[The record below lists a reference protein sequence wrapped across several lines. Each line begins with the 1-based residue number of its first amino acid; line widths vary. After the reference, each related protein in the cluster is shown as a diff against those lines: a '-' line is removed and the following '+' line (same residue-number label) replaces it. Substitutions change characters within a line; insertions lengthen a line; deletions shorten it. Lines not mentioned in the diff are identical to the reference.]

1 MLRKFLVNINP
12 FLINFSLL
20 YSLKT
25 LENLRF
31 SDVFREYE
39 SAALVENRLIVL
51 LSCVTFGVIHLVYT
65 QNFPKTKRFLP
76 AQTHIHV
83 YVELV
88 LISSVIFW
96 NYISLSIFYLSRLF
110 CLSNFCI
117 YFSCHVFTGR
127 QFINV
132 AFYFQEL
139 ETIFSTLNCF

>member
-12 FLINFSLL
+12 FLIIFSLL

-51 LSCVTFGVIHLVYT
+51 LSCVTFGIIHLVYT
-65 QNFPKTKRFLP
+65 QNFPKTKCFLP
-76 AQTHIHV
+76 PQTHIHV

-88 LISSVIFW
+88 LTSSVIFW

-110 CLSNFCI
+110 VCLIF
-117 YFSCHVFTGR
+117 VF
-127 QFINV
+127 
-132 AFYFQEL
+132 
-139 ETIFSTLNCF
+139 IFPVMFLLADSLSMWRFTSKNWKQSLIR